1 MIELTFDND
10 IAHIHFDDGKANVLN
25 SGSLSALEQALE
37 QSKAAKAVVL
47 SGREGTFSGGLDLKT
62 LPTLPV
68 EEFRATMGQ
77 FTSLCRALLTFPRP
91 VVAAVT
97 GHAIA
102 GGTVL
107 LLCCDHRI
115 GEPGSFKIG
124 LSEVPIGMP
133 LPTFVLRLAEHS
145 VSKRHLIEAA
155 LHGRLYPP
163 AEAESAGYLQSV
175 AESGQA
181 VSRAHQVAANLGAL
195 PNPAYLL
202 TKNRLTSDVVNSL
215 ATFDEEMEFFVNS
228 FSALRGAKS

>member
-10 IAHIHFDDGKANVLN
+10 IAHLHFDDGKANVLN
-25 SGSLSALEQALE
+25 SVSLAALEQALE
-37 QSKAAKAVVL
+37 EAKGAKAVVL
-47 SGREGTFSGGLDLKT
+47 SGREGTFSGGLDLRT
-62 LPTLPV
+62 LPTLPPQ
-68 EEFRATMGQ
+68 EFRATLGQ
-77 FTSLCRALLTFPRP
+77 FTGLCRTLLTFPRP

-102 GGTVL
+102 GGTVI

-115 GEPGSFKIG
+115 GESGDFKIG
-124 LSEVPIGMP
+124 LSEVPLGMP

-163 AEAESAGYLQSV
+163 SEAEKMGYLQSV
-175 AESGQA
+175 VESGHA
-181 VSRAHQVAANLGAL
+181 ISRAHQVAANLGAL

-202 TKNRLTSDVVNSL
+202 TKNRLTSELVSSL
-215 ATFDEEMEFFVNS
+215 GTFDEEMEFFVSS
-228 FSALRGAKS
+228 FDWSKNKR